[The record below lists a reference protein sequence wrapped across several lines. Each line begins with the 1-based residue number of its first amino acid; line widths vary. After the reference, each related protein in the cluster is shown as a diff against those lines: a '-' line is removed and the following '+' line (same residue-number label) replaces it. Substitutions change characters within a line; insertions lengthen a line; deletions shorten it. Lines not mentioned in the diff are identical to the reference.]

1 MAGRP
6 RKPTALHI
14 LTGSDKKHPDRMRER
29 ANEPKPTGELGAC
42 PKRFGAAQKEVTAAW
57 KYIAACC
64 PAGVLTD
71 MDRPAV
77 MQAAALLAEFWRDP
91 FGFPSQRHA
100 RLHSLLAS
108 FGMTPATRS
117 KVVVPKPD
125 ADDANP
131 FARFRGARPA

>member
-14 LTGSDKKHPDRMRER
+14 LTGSDKKHPDRMRVR
-29 ANEPKPTGELGAC
+29 QNEPKPTGQLGAC
-42 PKRFGAAQKEVTAAW
+42 PKRFGADQKEVAAAW
-57 KYIAACC
+57 KYIAGCC

-77 MQAAALLAEFWRDP
+77 MMASALLAEFWRDP
-91 FGFPSQRHA
+91 FDFPSQRHA

-108 FGMTPATRS
+108 FGMTPVDRS
-117 KVVVPKPD
+117 RVVVPKK
-125 ADDANP
+125 DDSAGNR
-131 FARFRGARPA
+131 FARLRREA